1 MSNITTNKNK
11 QKSTTGARA
20 SQVLSDEELSAM
32 KETIAERKASAR
44 RGAHPDA
51 VEVEAEVLAKIDELA
66 EPDRGMARRV
76 HALIKASVPTL
87 SPRLWYGM
95 PAYYKDGKNIC
106 FFQSASKFKA
116 RYATLG
122 FNDSAHLDE
131 GDLWPVAFALKDLT
145 PAVEARIAAL
155 VKKAAS

>member
-1 MSNITTNKNK
+1 MSNITTNKNS
-11 QKSTTGARA
+11 QKSARGGGA

-51 VEVEAEVLAKIDELA
+51 AEVEAEVLAKIDELA
-66 EPDRGMARRV
+66 EPERSLARRV
-76 HALIKASVPTL
+76 HALIKASAPSL
-87 SPRLWYGM
+87 APRLWYGM

-131 GDLWPVAFALKDLT
+131 GDLWPVAFALQNLT

-155 VKKAAS
+155 VKKATS